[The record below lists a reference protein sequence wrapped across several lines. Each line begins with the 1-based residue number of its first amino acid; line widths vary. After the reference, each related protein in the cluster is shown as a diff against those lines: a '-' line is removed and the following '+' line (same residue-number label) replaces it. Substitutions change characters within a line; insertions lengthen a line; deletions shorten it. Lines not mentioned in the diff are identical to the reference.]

1 MCIIFTFILP
11 CRLDHAHLPIY
22 SPPGSGGAASE
33 SSQEEGSCGCEE
45 DDFPPGSTR
54 SLMKFGCILIVLWPK
69 KGAGFAFR
77 REGYAVIGIEG
88 GKVTRQRQFFENE
101 RVTFKEVL
109 SPGDGKTFPMLGQ
122 TAVLRYTEFTS
133 NECLPE
139 TTREENMA
147 GLRIEDLDHSIVNAI
162 EGLDEL
168 ILKMSVGEKAMFFAS
183 LDLGCV
189 RALQV
194 MPNNI
199 SLRTTLHHFTILLID

>member
-1 MCIIFTFILP
+1 MIRNPRSNLTLSCLYIFSSILL
-11 CRLDHAHLPIY
+11 CRSDHAHLPIY
-22 SPPGSGGAASE
+22 SPPGSGGGVGE

-45 DDFPPGSTR
+45 DDFPPGTERLVDSEYQHMIF
-54 SLMKFGCILIVLWPK
+54 SSQ
-69 KGAGFAFR
+69 GAGFAFR
-77 REGYAVIGIEG
+77 REGYAVISIEG
-88 GKVTRQRQFFENE
+88 GKVARQRQFFENE

-109 SPGDGKTFPMLGQ
+109 APGDGKTFPLVGQ
-122 TAVLRYTEFTS
+122 MAVLRYTEFTS

-139 TTREENMA
+139 SKDENMA

-194 MPNNI
+194 TCLP
-199 SLRTTLHHFTILLID
+199 